1 MMSNLAKERLSI
13 AIGGAAA
20 ARRAL
25 AVTLNYVHGR
35 EMFGGVLGGL
45 QTVAQK
51 MAQMRLDIQLV
62 TTFVD
67 QCIAAQCAQ
76 KLTAET
82 ASMAKVAATELAM
95 NVTNQC
101 LQLFGGYGYLKN
113 NPVGKMW
120 VDNRVTKIC
129 QRQNGQKPKATEWVY
144 P

>member
-95 NVTNQC
+95 SVTNQC

-129 QRQNGQKPKATEWVY
+129 QCKAEWHG
-144 P
+144 